1 MRTDKSILRMAR
13 FITPP
18 NSKSFSL
25 LATMYKGFASNGTTL
40 VIELYETSSD
50 LPNYDRRKV

>member
-1 MRTDKSILRMAR
+1 MRTDKSILRMAT

-18 NSKSFSL
+18 NGKSFSL

-40 VIELYETSSD
+40 VIELYEQ
-50 LPNYDRRKV
+50 

>member
-1 MRTDKSILRMAR
+1 MRTNKSIIRMAS

-18 NSKSFSL
+18 NGKSFSL

-40 VIELYETSSD
+40 VIEMYETNSD
-50 LPNYDRRKV
+50 LPNNDR

>member
-18 NSKSFSL
+18 IGKSFTL

-40 VIELYETSSD
+40 VIELYEASNDLSD
-50 LPNYDRRKV
+50 YDR